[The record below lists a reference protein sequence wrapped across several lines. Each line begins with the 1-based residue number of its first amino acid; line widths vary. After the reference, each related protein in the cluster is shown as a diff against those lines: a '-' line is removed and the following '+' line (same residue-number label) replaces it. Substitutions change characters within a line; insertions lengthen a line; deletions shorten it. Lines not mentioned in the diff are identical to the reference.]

1 MILFIY
7 IYSLIGF
14 QFFCGKFNKVSQTH
28 FDTFYFSFLAVF
40 QVVTLE
46 NWNDIMQ
53 SGLNSTVY
61 PAITLVYLIINII
74 FGNYIIL
81 NLFLGILLGGF
92 EDLDKNDLG

>member
-1 MILFIY
+1 
-7 IYSLIGF
+7 
-14 QFFCGKFNKVSQTH
+14 
-28 FDTFYFSFLAVF
+28 
-40 QVVTLE
+40 
-46 NWNDIMQ
+46 MQ

-61 PAITLVYLIINII
+61 PAITLIYLIVNII